1 MTKFEKEEYLRKK
14 RIRKII
20 EFVLIIVIFIVTALA
35 VFFAPTPIKGAS
47 SVKPESVPVVYA
59 EEPTSSETVSSEDI
73 EWYMAVLKASVDTTD
88 DKLAQMAKDNV
99 QTYVVSDTPEED
111 ALDDQFEEL
120 CYVVMCEG
128 GYTEPDEGIHMM
140 AAGVLNRVDSPL
152 FPNTIHEVI
161 YQRGQF
167 ESATD
172 LYKYVPTERV
182 IQICAEEM
190 EHRSNTQ
197 VLYWRTGHYHAKT
210 RPIAHIGHHYYSGQR

>member
-1 MTKFEKEEYLRKK
+1 MITKFEKEEYLRKK
-14 RIRKII
+14 KVRKTV
-20 EFVLIIVIFIVTALA
+20 ELIIIIAMFIITALA
-35 VFFAPTPIKGAS
+35 VFFAPTPIRGAS
-47 SVKPESVPVVYA
+47 DVKPMVYA
-59 EEPTSSETVSSEDI
+59 EEHISTETVSAEDVG
-73 EWYMAVLKASVDTTD
+73 WYMAVLKASVDTTD

-120 CYVVMCEG
+120 CYVVMREG